1 MLFYL
6 FFFFKQKTA
15 YEMRIRDW
23 SSDVC
28 SSYLL
33 VHGFAGDKDNWPML
47 AAHLRAYHVIAPDLP
62 GFGENERNPQLAY
75 DVEAQT
81 ARLKGFVD
89 ALGLDRPHIAGN
101 RSEEHTSELQSLMR
115 ISYAVFRLQ
124 KTKHHHHQQHQPR
137 SLRPRTTEITYA
149 LPLIMRTKHDA

>member
-1 MLFYL
+1 M
-6 FFFFKQKTA
+6 FFFFKQNTA
-15 YEMRIRDW
+15 YEMRISDW

-28 SSYLL
+28 SSDL
-33 VHGFAGDKDNWPML
+33 
-47 AAHLRAYHVIAPDLP
+47 HVIAPDLP

-101 RSEEHTSELQSLMR
+101 SMGGW
-115 ISYAVFRLQ
+115 IA
-124 KTKHHHHQQHQPR
+124 
-137 SLRPRTTEITYA
+137 LRYA
-149 LPLIMRTKHDA
+149 LDYPQALASLILLNNAGVKGADEKIGRAHV